1 MASEVKG
8 RAVGGAAG
16 RGGARASER
25 ERRRGGEVAH
35 LITAESRHV
44 RKSRGLC
51 SRGPL
56 RARGGAGGEGEWT
69 NRLSRSVRPSRGGG
83 TRRGGG
89 MAAAAGPNLRDSVKA
104 LGGFGTGCGTSAPGE
119 RPEYPVNTDARETP
133 EGRERSRWS
142 GSAHIGRTRGRGS

>member
-1 MASEVKG
+1 M
-8 RAVGGAAG
+8 
-16 RGGARASER
+16 
-25 ERRRGGEVAH
+25 
-35 LITAESRHV
+35 
-44 RKSRGLC
+44 
-51 SRGPL
+51 
-56 RARGGAGGEGEWT
+56 
-69 NRLSRSVRPSRGGG
+69 GG